1 MSLRERAPHRYFVLT
16 CRVALDNEC
25 ERDNCEHDRVLD
37 KNDRLGV
44 ICLIWK
50 IISIYKWT
58 IYIIK

>member
-1 MSLRERAPHRYFVLT
+1 MSLRERAPRRYYVLT

-25 ERDNCEHDRVLD
+25 ERDNREHNRVLD